1 MNIMCLDRYFF
12 IHHQF
17 IKSFM
22 KYIIRRG
29 IVMQIRSIHARTQR
43 DVYVQIGCIT
53 CSIESGFH
61 FNHCTHCRSASAQA
75 ISFLCRNCSQL
86 RRQGLLL
93 LLDQSIVRI
102 QLPPTGWR
110 AVWLRS
116 HVGCCTARSCKLTH
130 FWRRQFHNMG
140 RLSIEEFLLMFKQRS
155 MMHSGIFYPC
165 LRALC
170 FWRGYEPRNHS
181 KVIDYSK

>member
-1 MNIMCLDRYFF
+1 MQGVPYNLKIFFCPFSLLSFLAINILCLNRHFF

-22 KYIIRRG
+22 KYIIRRA
-29 IVMQIRSIHARTQR
+29 IVMQIYSIHAHIQR
-43 DVYVQIGCIT
+43 DVYVQIGCINW
-53 CSIESGFH
+53 SIESGFH

-86 RRQGLLL
+86 RRQALLLLLL
-93 LLDQSIVRI
+93 LLDHTIVRI

-116 HVGCCTARSCKLTH
+116 HVGCCTPRSYKLTH
-130 FWRRQFHNMG
+130 F
-140 RLSIEEFLLMFKQRS
+140 
-155 MMHSGIFYPC
+155 
-165 LRALC
+165 
-170 FWRGYEPRNHS
+170 
-181 KVIDYSK
+181 